1 MIGSRQAEG
10 ESPRVAIVTGASQG
24 LGAAVALELC
34 RSGCL
39 VYAVSRS
46 GRAPEGASAADR
58 IEPVAVD
65 IADEAALS
73 AFVEQVRADWARVDV
88 LVNNACLYEDAGL
101 HSSREQWR
109 AAVEVNLIAPA
120 RLVALCEPLLRAAKG
135 VVVNM
140 GSIGG
145 KNASSTRLLYPSTKA
160 AILHMT
166 RCLAVALAP
175 YGVRV
180 VSVSPG
186 WTWSP
191 ALIKLV
197 EGNRARA
204 DDVASKVQPLGRVGE
219 AEEVA
224 RVVAWAAS
232 SAASF
237 VTGADIPVDGGFA
250 ALGADRGLSPRD
262 LLGSS

>member
-1 MIGSRQAEG
+1 MIDSPQPQEH
-10 ESPRVAIVTGASQG
+10 SPRVALVTGASQG
-24 LGAAVALELC
+24 LGAAIALELA
-34 RSGCL
+34 RGGCL
-39 VYAVSRS
+39 VYALSRS
-46 GRAPEGASAADR
+46 GRAPEGAEAAGE
-58 IEPVAVD
+58 IKAVAVD
-65 IADEAALS
+65 IADEDALS
-73 AFVEQVRADWARVDV
+73 AFVEQVSADHQRVDV

-101 HSSREQWR
+101 NSTREQWR

-145 KNASSTRLLYPSTKA
+145 KNASSARLLYPSTKA

-166 RCLAVALAP
+166 RCLAAALAP
-175 YGVRV
+175 HGVRV

-191 ALIKLV
+191 ALINMV

-204 DDVASKVQPLGRVGE
+204 DNVASKVQPLGRVGD

-224 RVVAWAAS
+224 QVVAWVAS
-232 SAASF
+232 STASF
-237 VTGADIPVDGGFA
+237 VTGADIAVDGGFA

-262 LLGSS
+262 LLGS